1 MNSHGDRETPQ
12 EWGQLFGIAWSDAD
26 PLIPMYEKAAAQSAP
41 NPIHGFSIG
50 NTDSG
55 YQGHDTQSWI
65 ALCEV
70 MLQARQL
77 LYCQRKPGDCAG
89 VKPPSNYNLGSG
101 LFNEG
106 GSIINAFAQAGAT
119 GGANVIADVQA
130 TIATIGL
137 LVGLFSGADQDIL
150 NERKILC
157 PMVTQVNQIYGQT
170 DQQVS
175 SGQLDQATGLN
186 NLAQLTSQ
194 IVSTLQRT
202 IGLSKSG
209 VANTGGCFAAF
220 AKAQYTF
227 RVMWY
232 PTISQGIGSAGKI
245 AAYGAAALGAVKVL
259 GV

>member
-1 MNSHGDRETPQ
+1 MNSQGNRESPQ

-26 PLIPMYEKAAAQSAP
+26 PLIPMYEKAAAASAP
-41 NPIHGFSIG
+41 NPIHGFSVG
-50 NTDSG
+50 NTDRG
-55 YQGHDTQSWI
+55 YQGGASSWPGFC
-65 ALCEV
+65 LL
-70 MLQARQL
+70 MLQVRQL
-77 LYCQRKPGDCAG
+77 LYCQRKPGDCAS

-101 LFNEG
+101 LFSEG
-106 GSIINAFAQAGAT
+106 GSIVNSFAQAGAT

-137 LVGLFSGADQDIL
+137 LVGLFTGADQDIL

-157 PMVTQVNQIYGQT
+157 PLTIQANQIFGQT
-170 DQQVS
+170 DQEVS
-175 SGQLDQATGLN
+175 SGQKDRATALNDLANLTAQIQA
-186 NLAQLTSQ
+186 
-194 IVSTLQRT
+194 TLQRT

-209 VANTGGCFAAF
+209 GANTGGCFASF

-232 PTISQGIGSAGKI
+232 PTLSTGIGSAGKI
-245 AAYGAAALGAVKVL
+245 AAYGAAALGAVKIL